1 MRKLIGSFAVLS
13 LLLSGVAFAA
23 PSQVAVIRAA
33 LNKKEQ
39 ARYGTSGLWTVHKK
53 VGPRGGHTFSAS
65 RPLGSGRGLMTVRYA
80 HGSYALK
87 TGKVTQI
94 RVVGLGT
101 AY

>member
-1 MRKLIGSFAVLS
+1 MRKLIGSLAVLS

-23 PSQVAVIRAA
+23 PSQVAAIRAA

-39 ARYGTSGLWTVHKK
+39 AKYGTTGLWTVHKK
-53 VGPRGGHTFSAS
+53 LGPSGGRIFSAS
-65 RPLGSGRGLMTVRYA
+65 RSLGSGRGLMTVRFA
-80 HGSYALK
+80 HGSYSVNS
-87 TGKVTQI
+87 GKVTRV